1 MGGVYLRGVIEHR
14 KRAQQIIDFCGIH
27 YENITP
33 TDIDGVIEYKDKA
46 YVYLEYKYGKKE
58 MPYGQRLFLERA
70 VKDNAKAGKT
80 AIAIVAEHT
89 VENPENDI
97 PADSCKVREI
107 FYSKEMKWRKP
118 KRNFTVKQLTD
129 AFVDLIEQKASF

>member
-70 VKDNAKAGKT
+70 VKDNAKAGKL
-80 AIAIVAEHT
+80 AIAIVAEHKIA
-89 VENPENDI
+89 NPENDI
-97 PADSCKVREI
+97 PAESCMVREI
-107 FYSKEMKWRKP
+107 FYSQEMNWRKP
-118 KRNFTVKQLTD
+118 KGLFTVKQLID
-129 AFVDLIEQKASF
+129 AFIDLIDQKVSF